1 MNSKLRIMNF
11 RAINYFIL
19 LTFSFLLFSCSPQY
33 RLHRLVTKHPE
44 LSRVDTI
51 KTIDTVIVPGIKTD
65 TVFHSS
71 VLKDTITITKEK
83 LKIRLIEINDTIY
96 LDAIVEPDT
105 VIIIKEILVDRIVHI
120 EPVKW
125 WVRYWWVLVILLGIT
140 TLLLFHK

>member
-1 MNSKLRIMNF
+1 MKNTILI
-11 RAINYFIL
+11 ILTIL
-19 LTFSFLLFSCSPQY
+19 LLASCSPQR

-51 KTIDTVIVPGIKTD
+51 KIQDTVIVLGLKAD

-71 VLKDTITITKEK
+71 LLKDTIIITKEK

-96 LDAIVEPDT
+96 LDAEVEPDT
-105 VIIIKEILVDRIVHI
+105 VIITKEILVDRIIHT

-125 WVRYWWVLVILLGIT
+125 WIEYWWVLVVLLGIVVILF
-140 TLLLFHK
+140 LLR